1 MRSAQRSP
9 SAAFLPPLSG
19 AVGLPRQPT
28 PSGLASPSR
37 LLGRSA
43 AGALPARRP
52 QPGVRRSADLRSR
65 RVVAPRRPP
74 PAREAVTAAAAAAP
88 GAPPPADASP
98 GAPPATG
105 RAPGF
110 TPAELAATTLHLYN
124 TMTRAKDAF
133 EPAAP
138 PAVTFYSCGP
148 TVYDRAHIGNFR
160 AFLVY
165 DVAKR
170 WLTARGY
177 AVNHVMNLTDVD
189 DKIIA
194 KVSRGGVGGSLA
206 DAAALTHKYADAFF
220 ADLAKL
226 NVVPASVYPRA
237 TDHIPEMEA
246 LIGGLR
252 SRGVAYEAGGST
264 YFSVDAYPA
273 YGQLARLPP
282 PSQTLTPTAGGGLD
296 ADEYDRGDARD
307 FALWKAWKPADGG
320 VVWES
325 AALGRGRP
333 GWHIECTC
341 MALKYLGSTID
352 IHGGG
357 VDLVFPH
364 HENERA
370 QAEAATGVP
379 YVRTWLHNAFVT
391 IGGEGDKMSK
401 SVGNWVSLDDVAPRA
416 FRWLVVVAAYR
427 SPLAFSAATV
437 KAAGRTVRRLD
448 ALRAKLADVAAA
460 AGGGGGAAAGA
471 VDPALATAVASA
483 RARFVAA
490 MDDDLNTPRA
500 AAALFGL
507 VGAAEKALKRAA
519 AGGDGGGM
527 SAATATAI
535 DGCLLDFDT
544 VFGIY
549 YAPPLA
555 APPATGGREVP
566 AAAGDPPA
574 GGGAAAGNGV
584 SAELRQLL
592 AEREAARAAKDWAR
606 ADAIRGQLGAAG
618 WVVKDTPAGGVLVP
632 VEGGA

>member
-1 MRSAQRSP
+1 MSPAAQAVTASA
-9 SAAFLPPLSG
+9 
-19 AVGLPRQPT
+19 T
-28 PSGLASPSR
+28 EASPSR
-37 LLGRSA
+37 PSPDSLTNNAPALGRK
-43 AGALPARRP
+43 
-52 QPGVRRSADLRSR
+52 
-65 RVVAPRRPP
+65 
-74 PAREAVTAAAAAAP
+74 
-88 GAPPPADASP
+88 
-98 GAPPATG
+98 
-105 RAPGF
+105 PGF
-110 TPAELAATTLHLYN
+110 APAELAATTLHLYN
-124 TMTRAKDAF
+124 TMTRSKDVF

-194 KVSRGGVGGSLA
+194 KVSRDGIGGSLD
-206 DAAALTHKYADAFF
+206 DAAALTRKYADVFF
-220 ADLAKL
+220 TDLSKL
-226 NVVPASVYPRA
+226 NVVPATTYPRA
-237 TDHIPEMEA
+237 TDHIPEMEE
-246 LIGGLR
+246 LIGGLLR
-252 SRGVAYEAGGST
+252 RGIAYEAGGST

-282 PSQTLTPTAGGGLD
+282 PSQTLTPTAGAGGLD

-320 VVWES
+320 VVWDS
-325 AALGRGRP
+325 PTLGRGRP

-341 MALKYLGSTID
+341 MALKYLGTTID

-370 QAEAATGVP
+370 QAEACTGSL

-391 IGGEGDKMSK
+391 IGGDGDKMSK
-401 SVGNWVSLDDVAPRA
+401 SVGNWVSLDDVSPRA

-437 KAAGRTVRRLD
+437 KSAGRTVRRLD
-448 ALRAKLADVAAA
+448 ALRAKLADAAA
-460 AGGGGGAAAGA
+460 AASAGA
-471 VDPALATAVASA
+471 DADANHGSDREVAPAMAAAVASA
-483 RARFVAA
+483 RSRFVAA

-507 VGAAEKALKRAA
+507 VGAAEKALKR
-519 AGGDGGGM
+519 GGV
-527 SAATATAI
+527 SAATAAAI
-535 DGCLLDFDT
+535 DDCLVDFDT
-544 VFGIY
+544 VFGIFY
-549 YAPPLA
+549 TPP
-555 APPATGGREVP
+555 VP
-566 AAAGDPPA
+566 AAPTSSGGQVPSATGSTAEGSSGDE
-574 GGGAAAGNGV
+574 V
-584 SAELRQLL
+584 SAELQQLL

-606 ADAIRGQLGAAG
+606 ADEIRGQLGAAG
-618 WVVKDTPAGGVLVP
+618 WAVKDTPAGGVLVP
-632 VEGGA
+632 VEGRA

>member
-1 MRSAQRSP
+1 MA
-9 SAAFLPPLSG
+9 
-19 AVGLPRQPT
+19 
-28 PSGLASPSR
+28 
-37 LLGRSA
+37 
-43 AGALPARRP
+43 
-52 QPGVRRSADLRSR
+52 SADPYGS
-65 RVVAPRRPP
+65 
-74 PAREAVTAAAAAAP
+74 
-88 GAPPPADASP
+88 PADDAAVS
-98 GAPPATG
+98 G

-110 TPAELAATTLHLYN
+110 TADELAASTLHLYN
-124 TMTRAKDAF
+124 TMTRTKDVF
-133 EPAAP
+133 VPFAP

-194 KVSRGGVGGSLA
+194 KVSRDGVGGSLA
-206 DAAALTHKYADAFF
+206 DASALTHKYADAFF

-226 NVVPASVYPRA
+226 NVVPATTYPRA
-237 TDHIPEMEA
+237 TDHIPEMED
-246 LIGGLR
+246 LIGGLLR
-252 SRGVAYEAGGST
+252 KGVAYEAGGST
-264 YFSVDAYPA
+264 YFSVDAFPG
-273 YGQLARLPP
+273 YGELARLPP
-282 PSQTLTPTAGGGLD
+282 PSQTLTPTTDGGDGNGAAAVD

-320 VVWES
+320 VVWAS
-325 AALGRGRP
+325 PTLGRGRP

-341 MALKYLGSTID
+341 MALKYLGTTID

-370 QAEAATGVP
+370 QAEACTGAL

-391 IGGEGDKMSK
+391 IGGDDDKMSK
-401 SVGNWVSLDDVAPRA
+401 SLGNWVSLDDVPPRA

-437 KAAGRTVRRLD
+437 KAASRTVRRLD
-448 ALRAKLADVAAA
+448 GVRAKLADAAAAAPVGAADGTVDAGVAAA
-460 AGGGGGAAAGA
+460 I
-471 VDPALATAVASA
+471 ASA

-507 VGAAEKALKRAA
+507 VGAAEKALKRGGLSPPSAA
-519 AGGDGGGM
+519 AVD
-527 SAATATAI
+527 A
-535 DGCLLDFDT
+535 CLADFDV
-544 VFGIY
+544 VFGIAY
-549 YAPPLA
+549 TPPVE
-555 APPATGGREVP
+555 G
-566 AAAGDPPA
+566 AAAA
-574 GGGAAAGNGV
+574 AAASGGGAAAADGGV
-584 SAELRQLL
+584 AAADVSEELQTLL

-606 ADAIRGQLGAAG
+606 ADAIRGELGAAG
-618 WVVKDTPAGGVLVP
+618 WVVKDTPAGGVLIP
-632 VEGGA
+632 LESA

>member
-1 MRSAQRSP
+1 
-9 SAAFLPPLSG
+9 
-19 AVGLPRQPT
+19 
-28 PSGLASPSR
+28 
-37 LLGRSA
+37 
-43 AGALPARRP
+43 
-52 QPGVRRSADLRSR
+52 
-65 RVVAPRRPP
+65 
-74 PAREAVTAAAAAAP
+74 
-88 GAPPPADASP
+88 
-98 GAPPATG
+98 
-105 RAPGF
+105 
-110 TPAELAATTLHLYN
+110 
-124 TMTRAKDAF
+124 MTRSKDVF

-177 AVNHVMNLTDVD
+177 TVNHVMNLTDVD
-189 DKIIA
+189 DKIIT
-194 KVSRGGVGGSLA
+194 KVSRDGVGGSLD

-220 ADLAKL
+220 DDLSKL
-226 NVVPASVYPRA
+226 NVVPATTYPRA
-237 TDHIPEMEA
+237 TDHIPEMEE
-246 LIGGLR
+246 LIGGLLR
-252 SRGVAYEAGGST
+252 KGVAYEAGGST

-282 PSQTLTPTAGGGLD
+282 PSQTLTPTAGAGGLD

-325 AALGRGRP
+325 PALGRGRP

-341 MALKYLGSTID
+341 MALKYLGTTID

-370 QAEAATGVP
+370 QAEAATGTP

-401 SVGNWVSLDDVAPRA
+401 SVGNWVSLDDVSPRA

-448 ALRAKLADVAAA
+448 AL
-460 AGGGGGAAAGA
+460 
-471 VDPALATAVASA
+471 
-483 RARFVAA
+483 
-490 MDDDLNTPRA
+490 
-500 AAALFGL
+500 
-507 VGAAEKALKRAA
+507 VGAAEKALK
-519 AGGDGGGM
+519 AGGL
-527 SAATATAI
+527 SAATAAAV
-535 DGCLLDFDT
+535 DGCLLDFDV
-544 VFGIY
+544 VFGIFY
-549 YAPPLA
+549 TPP
-555 APPATGGREVP
+555 VP
-566 AAAGDPPA
+566 AAAAAAAA
-574 GGGAAAGNGV
+574 GGGEVPSAVATAAAAAGGGGDGNGV
-584 SAELRQLL
+584 SAELQQLL

-606 ADAIRGQLGAAG
+606 ADEIRGQLGAAG

-632 VEGGA
+632 VEGGV

>member
-1 MRSAQRSP
+1 
-9 SAAFLPPLSG
+9 
-19 AVGLPRQPT
+19 
-28 PSGLASPSR
+28 
-37 LLGRSA
+37 
-43 AGALPARRP
+43 
-52 QPGVRRSADLRSR
+52 
-65 RVVAPRRPP
+65 
-74 PAREAVTAAAAAAP
+74 
-88 GAPPPADASP
+88 
-98 GAPPATG
+98 
-105 RAPGF
+105 
-110 TPAELAATTLHLYN
+110 
-124 TMTRAKDAF
+124 MTRSKDVF
-133 EPAAP
+133 EPVAP

-194 KVSRGGVGGSLA
+194 KVSRDGVGGSLD

-220 ADLAKL
+220 DDLSKL
-226 NVVPASVYPRA
+226 NVVPATTYPRA
-237 TDHIPEMEA
+237 TDHIPEMEE
-246 LIGGLR
+246 LIGGLLR
-252 SRGVAYEAGGST
+252 KGVAYEAGGST

-282 PSQTLTPTAGGGLD
+282 PSQTLTPMAGAGGLD

-307 FALWKAWKPADGG
+307 FALWKTWKPADGG
-320 VVWES
+320 VVWDS
-325 AALGRGRP
+325 PALGRGRP

-341 MALKYLGSTID
+341 MALKYLGTTID

-370 QAEAATGVP
+370 QAEAATGAP

-401 SVGNWVSLDDVAPRA
+401 SVGNWVSLDDVSPRA

-448 ALRAKLADVAAA
+448 ALRAKLAAAVAAP
-460 AGGGGGAAAGA
+460 AAGA
-471 VDPALATAVASA
+471 DANGGSDGGVDPAMAVAVASA

-507 VGAAEKALKRAA
+507 VGGAEKALK
-519 AGGDGGGM
+519 AGGL
-527 SAATATAI
+527 SAATASAI
-535 DGCLLDFDT
+535 DDCLLDFDI

-549 YAPPLA
+549 YKPPVPA
-555 APPATGGREVP
+555 AAAAGGREVP
-566 AAAGDPPA
+566 TAADTPMA
-574 GGGAAAGNGV
+574 GGGGGGGDGV
-584 SAELRQLL
+584 SVELRQLL

-606 ADAIRGQLGAAG
+606 ADEIRGQLGAAG
-618 WVVKDTPAGGVLVP
+618 WVVKDTPAGGVLDP

>member
-1 MRSAQRSP
+1 
-9 SAAFLPPLSG
+9 
-19 AVGLPRQPT
+19 
-28 PSGLASPSR
+28 
-37 LLGRSA
+37 
-43 AGALPARRP
+43 
-52 QPGVRRSADLRSR
+52 
-65 RVVAPRRPP
+65 
-74 PAREAVTAAAAAAP
+74 
-88 GAPPPADASP
+88 
-98 GAPPATG
+98 
-105 RAPGF
+105 
-110 TPAELAATTLHLYN
+110 
-124 TMTRAKDAF
+124 MTRSKDVF

-177 AVNHVMNLTDVD
+177 TVNHVMNLTDVD
-189 DKIIA
+189 DKIIT
-194 KVSRGGVGGSLA
+194 KVSRDGVGGSLD

-220 ADLAKL
+220 DDLSKL
-226 NVVPASVYPRA
+226 NVVPATTYPRA
-237 TDHIPEMEA
+237 TDHIPEMEE
-246 LIGGLR
+246 LIGGLLR
-252 SRGVAYEAGGST
+252 KGVAYEAGGST

-282 PSQTLTPTAGGGLD
+282 PSQTLTPTAGAGGLD

-325 AALGRGRP
+325 PALGRGRP

-341 MALKYLGSTID
+341 MALKYLGTTID

-370 QAEAATGVP
+370 QAEAATGTP
-379 YVRTWLHNAFVT
+379 YVRKWLHNAFVT

-401 SVGNWVSLDDVAPRA
+401 SVGNWVSLDDVSPRA

-448 ALRAKLADVAAA
+448 ALRAKLAAAA
-460 AGGGGGAAAGA
+460 AAVGVDADADVDAVADGAGGARGG
-471 VDPALATAVASA
+471 VDPAMAAAVASA
-483 RARFVAA
+483 RGRFVAA

-507 VGAAEKALKRAA
+507 VGAAEKALK
-519 AGGDGGGM
+519 AGGL
-527 SAATATAI
+527 SAATAAAV
-535 DGCLLDFDT
+535 DGCLLDFDV
-544 VFGIY
+544 VFGIFY
-549 YAPPLA
+549 TPP
-555 APPATGGREVP
+555 VP
-566 AAAGDPPA
+566 AAAAAAAA
-574 GGGAAAGNGV
+574 GGGEVPSAVATAAAAGGGGGDGNGV
-584 SAELRQLL
+584 SAELQQLL

-606 ADAIRGQLGAAG
+606 ADEIRGQLGAAG

-632 VEGGA
+632 VEGGV